1 MAVSDK
7 ERVSTVIG
15 ALLGC
20 IVVGGLI
27 QRRNNHRDARQ
38 SIAEAVVP
46 EGAAYSTNRSRD
58 FTQGE
63 ILHFKDHDLG
73 RTWIVQYEKNY
84 PFVQISETYSAISK
98 TGGVST
104 FEFLAADRII
114 VKLAEGVTVKEF
126 QSKLLS
132 MGMHTGENFKKKGLV
147 IAGLSELGV
156 GKLDEA
162 IAKIRSLEIVD
173 SAEYD
178 PIQGGVNPVCYF
190 ILYNS
195 FQN

>member
-1 MAVSDK
+1 M
-7 ERVSTVIG
+7 
-15 ALLGC
+15 
-20 IVVGGLI
+20 
-27 QRRNNHRDARQ
+27 
-38 SIAEAVVP
+38 P
-46 EGAAYSTNRSRD
+46 EGAQPIPETVPGILRK
-58 FTQGE
+58 GE

-114 VKLAEGVTVKEF
+114 VKLVEGVTVKEF

-132 MGMHTGENFKKKGLV
+132 MGMHTRENFKKKGLV

-178 PIQGGVNPVCYF
+178 PIQGGR
-190 ILYNS
+190 
-195 FQN
+195 

>member
-7 ERVSTVIG
+7 ERVSTFVIG

-38 SIAEAVVP
+38 SITEAVVP
-46 EGAAYSTNRSRD
+46 EGAQPIPQTVPGILRK
-58 FTQGE
+58 GE
-63 ILHFKDHDLG
+63 ILHFNDHDLG

-114 VKLAEGVTVKEF
+114 VKLVDGVNVKEF

-132 MGMHTGENFKKKGLV
+132 MGLHTRENFKKKGLV

-178 PIQGGVNPVCYF
+178 PIQGGR
-190 ILYNS
+190 
-195 FQN
+195 

>member
-7 ERVSTVIG
+7 ERVSTFVIG

-46 EGAAYSTNRSRD
+46 EGAQPIPQTVPGILRK
-58 FTQGE
+58 GE

-104 FEFLAADRII
+104 FQFLAADRII
-114 VKLAEGVTVKEF
+114 VKLVEGVTVKEF

-132 MGMHTGENFKKKGLV
+132 MGMHTRENFKKKGLV

-162 IAKIRSLEIVD
+162 ITKIRSLEIVD

-178 PIQGGVNPVCYF
+178 PIQGGR
-190 ILYNS
+190 
-195 FQN
+195 